1 MRSDELRKPAYT
13 SGPWRIGYGGMDGDT
28 TATITSAFAEYPI
41 CQLEPL
47 GYVQANARLIAA
59 APRMFQALER
69 VNDSVQEPD
78 KWAQDVRFALQD
90 ADGVERRP
98 QSAEARRR
106 ELQVQRAAPELLAQL
121 RDAHTLLLALRTKV
135 SDADAPLINNWI
147 ADARAAIAKAEG
159 KV

>member
-28 TATITSAFAEYPI
+28 TATITSPFVEYPI

-59 APRMFQALER
+59 AP
-69 VNDSVQEPD
+69 
-78 KWAQDVRFALQD
+78 
-90 ADGVERRP
+90 
-98 QSAEARRR
+98 
-106 ELQVQRAAPELLAQL
+106 ELLEA
-121 RDAHTLLLALRTKV
+121 
-135 SDADAPLINNWI
+135 
-147 ADARAAIAKAEG
+147 ARKLMFHLTGIGVFPNAVVEMQAAIAKAEG